1 LATASL
7 TLAGLLAGAQLV
19 GAADLYFE
27 QETVARF
34 NDQPGRRVVSRVWH
48 SGPRMRIETGEP
60 GETAVLILRLEQ
72 QQAYRLDPQGRR
84 YESLDLAEL
93 RTRSHLELATAADLM
108 GGDPARS
115 QPLERSQ
122 MVAGYRCRGVRIRA
136 GSVVMDVYLTDELPV
151 GMEAFTRLLEWSGAE
166 QALGPI
172 LAEVRR
178 LTGFPMLTRTRLQ
191 IAGGMQETLATVT
204 TVRVGPIPDERFAPP
219 PDFERVEGP
228 VEPPRAGGD
237 GGQ

>member
-1 LATASL
+1 LSRAMATASI
-7 TLAGLLAGAQLV
+7 TMAGILAGAHLA

-34 NDQPGRRVVSRVWH
+34 NNQPGRSVVSRVWH

-60 GETAVLILRLEQ
+60 GEAAVLILRLDE
-72 QQAYRLDPQGRR
+72 QQAYRVDLQGRR
-84 YESLDLAEL
+84 YEVLDLAAL

-108 GGDPARS
+108 GGEAARS
-115 QPLERSQ
+115 QPLQRPL
-122 MVAGYRCRGVRIRA
+122 VLAGYRCQGVRIRA

-178 LTGFPMLTRTRLQ
+178 LSGFPMLTRTRLQ
-191 IAGGMQETLATVT
+191 IAGGIQETLATVT
-204 TVRVGPIPDERFAPP
+204 AVRVGPIPDERFAPP
-219 PDFERVEGP
+219 PDFTRDEGP
-228 VEPPRAGGD
+228 DEPAE
-237 GGQ
+237 

>member
-1 LATASL
+1 LSRAMATASI
-7 TLAGLLAGAQLV
+7 TMAGILAGAHLA

-34 NDQPGRRVVSRVWH
+34 NDQPGRSVVSRVWH

-60 GETAVLILRLEQ
+60 GEAAVLILRLDE
-72 QQAYRLDPQGRR
+72 QQAYRV
-84 YESLDLAEL
+84 DLAAL

-108 GGDPARS
+108 GGEAARS
-115 QPLERSQ
+115 QPLQRPL
-122 MVAGYRCRGVRIRA
+122 VLAGYRCQGVRIRA

-172 LAEVRR
+172 LAEVRQ
-178 LTGFPMLTRTRLQ
+178 LSGFPMLTRTRLQ
-191 IAGGMQETLATVT
+191 IAGGIQETLATVT
-204 TVRVGPIPDERFAPP
+204 AVRVGPIPDERFAPP
-219 PDFERVEGP
+219 PDFTRDEGP
-228 VEPPRAGGD
+228 DEPAE
-237 GGQ
+237 